1 MSWREFKVL
10 LNGLGPNAVLTW
22 RARQKRG
29 GAGGAGGADADM
41 ITDPDEV
48 SAVMKGMLR

>member
-29 GAGGAGGADADM
+29 TPGGADADM